1 MDIQQFLQ
9 DVMEMQRAEEM
20 KTSPQLTLGKL
31 IAKLEAIEDKSKPV
45 IFDEIYHPSD
55 IDSWRGSYCELALAY
70 AKEHESMALSTADFL
85 ARIIPIAGATLYGYK
100 GGEFLM
106 TEDTPVWVANYGES
120 GGFTYEGDI
129 WSQAVIDVSEDE
141 HRVIIETKNIEY

>member
-31 IAKLEAIEDKSKPV
+31 IERIEAIEDRSKPV
-45 IFDEIYHPSD
+45 VFDEVYHPSD
-55 IDSWRGSYCELALAY
+55 IDSWRGSYCELALTY
-70 AKEHESMALSTADFL
+70 ETGEGKLSTADF
-85 ARIIPIAGATLYGYK
+85 IALLKRTVGATLYGYK

-106 TEDTPVWVANYGES
+106 IEDTPVWVANYGES
-120 GGFTYEGDI
+120 HGFKNEGDI
-129 WSQAVIDVSEDE
+129 WLQAVVGVSEDE
-141 HRVIIETKNIEY
+141 RHVIIETKNIEY